1 MHRVEVLADR
11 PPGHR
16 SSHSLPYWN
25 VIPLVELI
33 AQVKGAGV
41 STKAVTE
48 AYFNLLAALGSEFY
62 ILMHAS
68 LPEIEKDGGS
78 LLAEAVRRMR
88 AGQVTIAPGYDG
100 EYGIIQLFDSADRA
114 AAAPQMQLF

>member
-1 MHRVEVLADR
+1 LADR

-16 SSHSLPYWN
+16 SAHSLPYWN

-33 AQVKGAGV
+33 AQVQGAGV
-41 STKAVTE
+41 NTKAVTA
-48 AYFNLLAALGSEFY
+48 AYFNLLAALGNEFY
-62 ILMHAS
+62 ILMHAP
-68 LPEIEKDGGS
+68 LPEIEKASGS

-88 AGQVTIAPGYDG
+88 AGQVAIAPGYDG
-100 EYGIIQLFDSADRA
+100 EYGSIQLFNPADRV